1 MSFSN
6 SVRRMIRSKAA
17 TAAILLAGAVGV
29 PNGVQALEVNADRTV
44 QTRSA
49 PQITPYIVR
58 SDYGGSVRNR
68 LRDFQVLH
76 ASKRTVE
83 IRGDVCMSSCTM
95 LLGLRN
101 TCVSPRTIF
110 GFHGPARNGTP
121 LSRSQFDQVSVII
134 ARHYP
139 VQLQSWYMNQAR
151 YSIRDVQT
159 RTGAELIR
167 IGAARPCDD
176 VPSYQIAAQSLRP
189 VARL

>member
-1 MSFSN
+1 ML
-6 SVRRMIRSKAA
+6 I
-17 TAAILLAGAVGV
+17 AGVVAV
-29 PNGVQALEVNADRTV
+29 PNGVHAIEAKPDWTS

-49 PQITPYIVR
+49 PRIMPYIVR
-58 SDYGGSVRNR
+58 SDYGGSVRKR

-76 ASKRTVE
+76 ASKRAVE

-101 TCVSPRTIF
+101 TCVSPHTVF
-110 GFHGPARNGTP
+110 GFHGPSRNGAP
-121 LSRSQFDQVSVII
+121 LSRSQFDRVSVII

-139 VQLQSWYMNQAR
+139 VQLQSWYMNKAR
-151 YSIRDVQT
+151 YSLKDVQT

-176 VPSYQIAAQSLRP
+176 VPTYRIVTVP
-189 VARL
+189 